1 MLTFKK
7 ATKTSARLRLAL
19 LGPAGSGKTYSAL
32 AIAAGLGQRI
42 AVIDTEHGSASKYA
56 DRFGFDV
63 LELTTFAPRTY
74 VEALAAAEAEGYD
87 VIVVDSL
94 SHAWMGKDG
103 ALEQVD
109 RKASGGKGNSFDAWR
124 SVTPQHNALVE
135 AMLRCRAHLLVTMRV
150 KTDYIVEE
158 DSRGKKVPRK
168 VGLAPVQ
175 RDGLEY
181 EFDVVLDVSPDHVA
195 TVSKTRC
202 PDLTDQAFDRPGAEV
217 ARILKAWLSDGPAP
231 AAPVHSLALAG
242 PLRELDAARTVEAI
256 VAVWRA
262 SSSARSV
269 MPPDE
274 RRAAW
279 GAAVRAAA
287 ALGLDEA
294 ALRERLAGGGET
306 PPSAPAAPPP
316 GPLEAFNARL
326 ADLQLPG
333 EGVAVWRRFRPELA
347 PLDAPLREAA
357 WKALCQRVE
366 QVGKM
371 ANAAVW
377 LKKAIA
383 EEDARNG
390 STPDD
395 DPTPGPQGGARG
407 PRPAQEVVGSTASLH
422 TPAAAPQAL
431 VAVPD
436 WAATQETI
444 RAHVAGYTHAVAVE
458 RGARKWGRVVPGFST
473 VLVERLEALSQPDH
487 DGTRP
492 TRAYLVDQVA
502 KWVREG
508 QRPAQRVTRAG
519 RGA

>member
-242 PLRELDAARTVEAI
+242 LLRELDAARTVEAI
-256 VAVWRA
+256 VAVWRG
-262 SSSARSV
+262 SLSTRSV
-269 MPPDE
+269 MPRDE
-274 RRAAW
+274 QRLAW
-279 GAAVRAAA
+279 NAAVKAAA
-287 ALGLDEA
+287 ALGVDEA

-316 GPLEAFNARL
+316 GPLEAFNAAL

-333 EGVAVWRRFRPELA
+333 EGVAVWRRYRADLA
-347 PLDAPLREAA
+347 PLDASLREGA

-383 EEDARNG
+383 EVDARNG

-407 PRPAQEVVGSTASLH
+407 PRPTQEVVGSTAPLH

-431 VAVPD
+431 VAVPE
-436 WAATQETI
+436 WAATQETVL
-444 RAHVAGYTHAVAVE
+444 AHVAGYTHTVAVE
-458 RGARKWGRVVPGFST
+458 RGARKWGRVVPGMVP

-502 KWVREG
+502 RWVREG